1 MHKNSFLIFLLIV
14 ANSLTM
20 VMLAQPKHKITDIDF
35 CNIFNTQYT
44 YIGIPI
50 RDSVY
55 IYAPPPSKSPTNWP
69 LIDRLA
75 IPKGTLAI
83 DGNIRKSTFMTKE
96 AIIFEESS
104 RYDTLQFQT
113 ELPRIAPRLWIRG
126 PHSTEA
132 ESYFLSGEKNVCYY
146 REYNEREDRLVWQIS
161 DQLSPHLFK
170 ENRTQ
175 PVLTDTDGFHR
186 LYSFVPSGGGMYIA
200 ALFDQRISFYRYPTV
215 HDTLLGA
222 EIVEPSE
229 LSFLLPR
236 GTVTAFIYDFRYIAV
251 VSQERVDF
259 YDFDN
264 VQKKWIK
271 ADGIPSLRFAHLN
284 QDKK

>member
-1 MHKNSFLIFLLIV
+1 MV
-14 ANSLTM
+14 A
-20 VMLAQPKHKITDIDF
+20 VAQSKHDIADIDLS
-35 CNIFNTQYT
+35 NIYNTQYT

-55 IYAPPPSKSPTNWP
+55 IYAPPSSKSPTNWS
-69 LIDRLA
+69 LKNRLA
-75 IPKGTLAI
+75 IPEGTIAM
-83 DGNIRKSTFMTKE
+83 DGNIRKTTFMTEKSILFVE
-96 AIIFEESS
+96 QD
-104 RYDTLQFQT
+104 RYDTLQFS
-113 ELPRIAPRLWIRG
+113 EALPRRDPRLWIRG

-132 ESYFLSGEKNVCYY
+132 EYSFLLGEKNVCYY
-146 REYNEREDRLVWQIS
+146 RSYDETQDRIVWKVS
-161 DQLSPHLFK
+161 DQLNPNMFV

-186 LYSFVPSGGGMYIA
+186 LYSFVPGGGGMYIV

-229 LSFLLPR
+229 LNFPLPR
-236 GTVTAFIYDFRYIAV
+236 ETVTAFIYDFKYIAV

-259 YDFDN
+259 YDFDKG
-264 VQKKWIK
+264 QKKWIK
-271 ADGIPSLRFAHLN
+271 ADGISPLRFAHLN

>member
-1 MHKNSFLIFLLIV
+1 MINRNSFVIFLLIV
-14 ANSLTM
+14 TNSL
-20 VMLAQPKHKITDIDF
+20 VAVAQSKHDIADIDLS
-35 CNIFNTQYT
+35 NIYNTQYT

-55 IYAPPPSKSPTNWP
+55 IYAPPSSKSPTNWS
-69 LIDRLA
+69 LKNRLA
-75 IPKGTLAI
+75 IPEGTIAM
-83 DGNIRKSTFMTKE
+83 DGNIRKTTFMTEKSILFVE
-96 AIIFEESS
+96 QD
-104 RYDTLQFQT
+104 RYDTLQFS
-113 ELPRIAPRLWIRG
+113 EALPRRDPRLWIRT

-132 ESYFLSGEKNVCYY
+132 GSYFLSGEKNVCYY

-161 DQLSPHLFK
+161 DQLNPHLFK

-186 LYSFVPSGGGMYIA
+186 LYSFVPGGGGMYIA

-229 LSFLLPR
+229 LNFPLPR
-236 GTVTAFIYDFRYIAV
+236 ETVTAFIYDFKYIAV

-259 YDFDN
+259 YDFDKG
-264 VQKKWIK
+264 QKKWIK
-271 ADGIPSLRFAHLN
+271 ADRISPLRFAHLN